1 LIEIKLT
8 PAPDD
13 KFLNKKPEMRDE
25 LHDGNRGFDTH
36 VRIVSVGVTLAI
48 VVAWIAIAI
57 AG

>member
-1 LIEIKLT
+1 MSYTMET
-8 PAPDD
+8 AD
-13 KFLNKKPEMRDE
+13 R
-25 LHDGNRGFDTH
+25 DTH